1 MINTTIL
8 GIVLPQFITSSFCQ
22 F

>member
-8 GIVLPQFITSSFCQ
+8 RIVLPQFITSSFCQ